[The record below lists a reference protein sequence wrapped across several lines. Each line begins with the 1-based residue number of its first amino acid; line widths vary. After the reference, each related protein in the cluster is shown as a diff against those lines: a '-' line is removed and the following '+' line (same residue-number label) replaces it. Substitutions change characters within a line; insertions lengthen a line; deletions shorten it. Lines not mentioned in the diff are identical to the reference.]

1 MPPRQVPSIKSC
13 LHRAPPPH
21 SRKRQITVA
30 SEGSAIATWLLSAW
44 ADLAVAGGLGAWFG
58 LVAYVGRLR
67 RANSERIGIKCLI
80 ADCLIASTAAEIA
93 LLTCLVRGDS
103 PAVTMLAIV
112 VASTGGQQ
120 SIDWLI
126 QRWIGRQAPPPP
138 PPTQPPD

>member
-1 MPPRQVPSIKSC
+1 M
-13 LHRAPPPH
+13 
-21 SRKRQITVA
+21 
-30 SEGSAIATWLLSAW
+30 
-44 ADLAVAGGLGAWFG
+44 AGGLGAWFG

-67 RANSERIGIKCLI
+67 GANSERIGIKCLI